1 MKEESIVEDE
11 TETSIV
17 KDDDR
22 QAQPPNEQEDNE
34 GEMSC
39 TLFRACDRCTETESL
54 TVPECQMGTASG
66 TTGRIVTFR
75 CTIITHNNNNHN
87 DRATRSYIEHR
98 KDDTYYYS
106 HGSSISDRSP
116 IATLSSSSSSSSSS
130 SNFTLYHYESCRT
143 TQNESEFNYIQFQV
157 FICLIGLVS
166 IYSIRKQKMLAAS
179 LFDQRRMTTTTSTAV
194 STVASSTAV
203 SRTNSNASH
212 SRVIQR
218 SNTGVNSSS
227 GNSNNDG
234 LEMKPLLL
242 ASGSSNMSDM
252 DIV

>member
-1 MKEESIVEDE
+1 MEEESIVEDE

-22 QAQPPNEQEDNE
+22 QAQPPIEQEDNE

-54 TVPECQMGTASG
+54 TVPECQMGTTSG

-75 CTIITHNNNNHN
+75 CTVITHNNNN

-98 KDDTYYYS
+98 KDETYYYS

-116 IATLSSSSSSSSSS
+116 IATLSSSSS
-130 SNFTLYHYESCRT
+130 NFLLYHYESCRT

-157 FICLIGLVS
+157 FICLIGLIS

-194 STVASSTAV
+194 STVASSTTTV

-227 GNSNNDG
+227 GNNNSDG
-234 LEMKPLLL
+234 VEMKPLLL
-242 ASGSSNMSDM
+242 SSGSSNMSDM

>member
-1 MKEESIVEDE
+1 MEEESIVEDE

-22 QAQPPNEQEDNE
+22 QAQPPIEQEDNE

-54 TVPECQMGTASG
+54 TVPECQMGTTSG

-75 CTIITHNNNNHN
+75 CTIITHNNNNN

-98 KDDTYYYS
+98 KDETYYYS

-116 IATLSSSSSSSSSS
+116 IATLSSSSSSS
-130 SNFTLYHYESCRT
+130 NFLLYHYESCRT

-157 FICLIGLVS
+157 FICLIGLIS

-194 STVASSTAV
+194 STAASSTTTTTV

-227 GNSNNDG
+227 GNNNSDG
-234 LEMKPLLL
+234 VEMKPLLL
-242 ASGSSNMSDM
+242 SSGSSNMSDM